1 MRTPPPDER
10 RRLTS
15 ETCPGTDHSP
25 DGIVKTLLHTAAMA
39 EAAFDEFLALVNLA
53 VAHLTDAR
61 FQQLL
66 VKGHELE
73 ALLAVLVESYSR
85 FSISTEASETS
96 SDLESTMVSTQAIR
110 PEDAEC
116 LSNTRDQV
124 VQVLA
129 DISAMPEFA
138 SLFALGLW
146 DCPLL
151 GSLRLWLS
159 VPQIQLRV
167 SASLMLGNLARTDEA
182 CQVMV
187 HQHKLHVPL
196 IQILR
201 ESQELPLLHAAA
213 GFLKNLMHLPAN
225 KDVIGEARLLEAI
238 VRLWNMQTSP
248 QMQYTGTLLA
258 RQAVNGSYENIRRLL
273 TSLSLDP
280 DSPAHSRTYLSL
292 LLHLCR
298 ETDQSSIK
306 TEIAR
311 IITAILRVLNAPL
324 MTIPSGEQ
332 TELQARLYSLHRD
345 LAWPLAH
352 LACQSE
358 RSVVR
363 SEAWFALALMA
374 RSKEG
379 AVIIDDVIS
388 EIEVFRVLVE
398 NVAGKSMIQRQ
409 SPDAEATSELPRH
422 AEEQPDPTDEVQS
435 SEEGKRIDREN
446 GLVLITQLLANRVSC
461 PRSSCGSRTDS
472 LIDRPEPLSS

>member
-1 MRTPPPDER
+1 MQ
-10 RRLTS
+10 
-15 ETCPGTDHSP
+15 
-25 DGIVKTLLHTAAMA
+25 TAAIA
-39 EAAFDEFLALVNLA
+39 EAAFDEFLALVDLA

-85 FSISTEASETS
+85 FSISTESSLTS
-96 SDLESTMVSTQAIR
+96 SDLESTMVSTQTIR
-110 PEDAEC
+110 PEDAER
-116 LSNTRDQV
+116 LSSTRDQV

-138 SLFALGLW
+138 SLFALHLW

-159 VPQIQLRV
+159 VPQSQLRV

-182 CQVMV
+182 CRVMV
-187 HQHKLHVPL
+187 HQHKLHEPL

-213 GFLKNLMHLPAN
+213 GFLKNLMHLAAN
-225 KDVIGEARLLEAI
+225 KDVIGQARLLEAI
-238 VRLWNMQTSP
+238 VRLWNMRTSP
-248 QMQYTGTLLA
+248 QMQYTGALLA
-258 RQAVNGSYENIRRLL
+258 RQAVNGSNENIRRLL
-273 TSLSLDP
+273 TPLSLDP

-292 LLHLCR
+292 LLHLCH
-298 ETDQSSIK
+298 ETDQPSIK

-311 IITAILRVLNAPL
+311 IIAAILRVLNAPL
-324 MTIPSGEQ
+324 TFVPSGDQ
-332 TELQARLYSLHRD
+332 TEMQGRLYSLHPD
-345 LAWPLAH
+345 LARPLAH

-379 AVIIDDVIS
+379 AVIVDDALS
-388 EIEVFRVLVE
+388 EIEVFQVLVE
-398 NVAGKSMIQRQ
+398 NVAGKPMIEGQ
-409 SPDAEATSELPRH
+409 SPDVEATSKPPRR
-422 AEEQPDPTDEVQS
+422 AEDEPDPTDEIQS
-435 SEEGKRIDREN
+435 SEDGKRIDREN
-446 GLVLITQLLANRVSC
+446 GLVLITQLLANRVSF
-461 PRSSCGSRTDS
+461 RVRYMSHEQIR
-472 LIDRPEPLSS
+472 LSTGRNLFLLG